1 MAYKKPQNPLT
12 NNGFG
17 IYPLT
22 TADQIILSDGSRL
35 EKNGTIHANT
45 TDNATHAA
53 SADTAT
59 DSEKLGGVVASSYKL
74 KTDASVY
81 KYTTTLSTSGWSSS
95 APYTQTV
102 TVTGILATDT
112 PIIDL
117 NMSNA
122 TADTA
127 ADIQGGW
134 ACIGRIVTAENTIT
148 AYCYE
153 NIPKVALP
161 LNILVVR

>member
-35 EKNGTIHANT
+35 EKDGMIH
-45 TDNATHAA
+45 ATHAA

-59 DSEKLGGVVASSYKL
+59 NSEKLGGIVASNYKL

-81 KYTTTLSTSGWSSS
+81 KYAITLSASEWSSS

-102 TVTGILATDT
+102 TVTGILATDM
-112 PIIDL
+112 PIVDL

-122 TADTA
+122 TVDTA
-127 ADIQGGW
+127 ADIQKGW

-148 AYCYE
+148 VYCYE
-153 NIPKVALP
+153 NIPEVALP